1 MTPRPPSQGEL
12 RAGTKMW
19 GSKPAVSEGADLP
32 PAKATMKLA
41 KFVPITT
48 DGPALAFVDIE
59 TPSGLILRDCKLM
72 RSPGGGYWI
81 AMPSQK
87 QLDRDGNPILDE
99 RGKPRYRNFVDF
111 RDKAT
116 RDRFTEQVIGLV
128 RREHPDIV
136 GDEA

>member
-1 MTPRPPSQGEL
+1 MMPPRSSPAEM
-12 RAGTKMW
+12 RAGAKMW
-19 GSKPAVSEGADLP
+19 GQRPAAGSTNT
-32 PAKATMKLA
+32 ATMKLA